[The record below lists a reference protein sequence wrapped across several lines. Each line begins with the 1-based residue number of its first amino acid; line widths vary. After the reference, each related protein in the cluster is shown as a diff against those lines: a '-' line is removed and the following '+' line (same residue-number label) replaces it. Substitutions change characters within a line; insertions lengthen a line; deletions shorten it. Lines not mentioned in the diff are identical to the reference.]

1 MIMDLKRL
9 IKSFADAWRGIV
21 YVYQHEQNF
30 KIQLFT
36 AVIIIFFMA
45 VLKVRKNEMIVI
57 FLLILLVLI
66 LELINSAMEKFLDI
80 LKPRLHFHVALVKD
94 IMAAMVL
101 LASAG
106 TVAIGGYILLPY
118 IFSII

>member
-1 MIMDLKRL
+1 MSMDLKRL
-9 IKSFADAWRGIV
+9 RKSFADAWRGV
-21 YVYQHEQNF
+21 SYVYQHEQNF
-30 KIQLFT
+30 KIQVFVGL
-36 AVIIIFFMA
+36 VIILMMWFFG
-45 VLKVRKNEMIVI
+45 VRKSEMIVV

-101 LASAG
+101 LASVGA
-106 TVAIGGYILLPY
+106 VMIGGYILLPY
-118 IFSII
+118 VFSII